1 MAGIKYEKGQAYEV
15 VEDCGTKA
23 YYPDF
28 LLQIFNEYDG
38 ENINLLAYNYR
49 VSERTMGRILKATY
63 LYIRNERPDIVKTL
77 SQDDKEKLIE
87 MQKWDNVKY
96 VPSQL
101 EKNVRRY
108 LKRQDFKKADLYIKD
123 QKKSGTIE
131 INIKKR

>member
-1 MAGIKYEKGQAYEV
+1 MALNYQEGQAYEI

-63 LYIRNERPDIVKTL
+63 LYIRNERQDIVKTL
-77 SQDDKEKLIE
+77 GKSDMEKLLS
-87 MQKWDNVKY
+87 MQKYDGIKY
-96 VPSQL
+96 VPSEL
-101 EKNVRRY
+101 ERRVRKY
-108 LKRQDFKKADLYIKD
+108 LKRTNFKAADLTIKD
-123 QKKSGTIE
+123 KKTTGTIE
-131 INIKKR
+131 IDLRKR

>member
-1 MAGIKYEKGQAYEV
+1 MAGIKYEQGQAFEV
-15 VEDCGTKA
+15 VEDCGTHA
-23 YYPDF
+23 LYPAF
-28 LLQIFNEYDG
+28 LLQVFEEYDG
-38 ENINLLAYNYR
+38 RNINLLAYNYQ
-49 VSERTMGRILKATY
+49 VSERTMGRILKAAY

-77 SQDDKEKLIE
+77 SQDDKEKLIG
-87 MQKWDNVKY
+87 MQKWDSVKY

-108 LKRQDFKKADLYIKD
+108 LKRQNFKKADLYIKD